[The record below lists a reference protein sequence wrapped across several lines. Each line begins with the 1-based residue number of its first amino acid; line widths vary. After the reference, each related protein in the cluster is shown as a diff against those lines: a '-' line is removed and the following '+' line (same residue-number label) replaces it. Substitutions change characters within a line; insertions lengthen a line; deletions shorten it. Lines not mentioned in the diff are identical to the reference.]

1 MQITNNRD
9 SKNILEET
17 SDILNN
23 SWIFQGLSNSVEI
36 PPELFN
42 GGNGEFLNI
51 ISDLY
56 FIESIN
62 RMEESEEKN
71 DIATSIAEYHKILI
85 FLKNIYNNEVKKS
98 ISHLIHNNIEKQSNS
113 MYSDFKNL
121 SSIWDYIF
129 LDSKD
134 DFDSNKTINT
144 ILFFYIF
151 LENLYSESPKNNNYK
166 DFSREIANSLN
177 GLVKQVILPAED
189 NKYIDLIC
197 NLTFYIESTNYMFD
211 KLINKCQN
219 SLLFTFTVNDFK
231 DFSKKSFLRTIVKE
245 IKRAVL
251 KNPRLHN
258 ILNKDVNCLAIMTF
272 NNKKYIAV
280 NGLDI
285 DDKLNERYNNKKEI
299 ITIIIELLKKDST
312 ELKYVEIS
320 NKTKYSFAFPTINND
335 SKKNKGFITYKMYKQ
350 FNENN
355 KYKSYNRMFTCCE
368 RKLIAEAMKSVNNNS
383 SNLIKLTISMKPCEL
398 CKRIIEYT
406 KKTKKV
412 HISINKAKKSSS
424 IKQEKLIE
432 MDTLAQEIYNK
443 YNCTNR

>member
-23 SWIFQGLSNSVEI
+23 SWIFQGLSNPVEI

-258 ILNKDVNCLAIMTF
+258 ILNKDVNCLATMTF

-335 SKKNKGFITYKMYKQ
+335 SKKNKGFITYK
-350 FNENN
+350 
-355 KYKSYNRMFTCCE
+355 C
-368 RKLIAEAMKSVNNNS
+368 I
-383 SNLIKLTISMKPCEL
+383 SNSMK
-398 CKRIIEYT
+398 IIN
-406 KKTKKV
+406 
-412 HISINKAKKSSS
+412 IKAT
-424 IKQEKLIE
+424 IE
-432 MDTLAQEIYNK
+432 CSLVVREN
-443 YNCTNR
+443 